1 MNDVQS
7 KRIAVIWK
15 KKVLVK
21 KVKMQL
27 EACKWVLL
35 IFSLI
40 TYISGFSQE
49 DSLRPIIPGD
59 TLLPGY
65 ENSFPVKKNLATVY
79 LFNGTV
85 IKGKMESVYEEVL
98 SYRRKKDLK
107 VVPAPPLKFIAIDS
121 IAVVY
126 FRRNSFFKG
135 MAVGGVVG
143 FVGGYVAGRSFA
155 IANDEGER
163 IWNGIKTG
171 AAIMIPAAI
180 LGSLLGPI
188 ITRKRFEIWG
198 SRNTLIGVMMKIKLI
213 E

>member
-1 MNDVQS
+1 MIDGQS
-7 KRIAVIWK
+7 KHIAVIWK
-15 KKVLVK
+15 KERLYIKVK
-21 KVKMQL
+21 KRL
-27 EACKWVLL
+27 ETIKWMLL
-35 IFSLI
+35 IASLI
-40 TYISGFSQE
+40 SHIPIFSQE
-49 DSLRPIIPGD
+49 DSLRAATKD

-79 LFNGTV
+79 LFNGAV
-85 IKGKMESVYEEVL
+85 IKGKMESIYEEVI

-126 FRRNSFFKG
+126 FRRNSFVKG
-135 MAVGGVVG
+135 MTVGAFVG
-143 FVGGYVAGRSFA
+143 FLGGYIAGRSLA

-171 AAIMIPAAI
+171 AAVMVPAALI
-180 LGSLLGPI
+180 GALVGPI

-198 SRNTLIGVMMKIKLI
+198 SRNTLIGVMMKINLI